1 MRIQSDSWPTNQ
13 PSPAQPSPV
22 WAHWPASNKFRLRP
36 VTKIQLSLK
45 LLSVYKIFKP
55 LLLVCWW
62 KFSVPKVNLP
72 SWREKRG
79 MKSCIDEYY
88 YLLFQEALKRNLIFD
103 IHKTAPLL
111 RPQDRRVQSR
121 WTLDSLDARM
131 KTLLSPCQFSGELSW
146 TARSGG
152 SPWPSWGPP
161 GARTRGWWCLHPS
174 RASPSPCLSPCHPPL
189 VGMGGDSARGHCCC
203 NGISHQWVNDR
214 K

>member
-13 PSPAQPSPV
+13 PNKAQPSSAQPSPV

-36 VTKIQLSLK
+36 VTKIQLSSK

-55 LLLVCWW
+55 LFLVCWW

-111 RPQDRRVQSR
+111 RPRDRRVQSR
-121 WTLDSLDARM
+121 WIVRTPAWKLCSVRVNFLANFPEQLVLADLRDPAGDRQV
-131 KTLLSPCQFSGELSW
+131 PG
-146 TARSGG
+146 
-152 SPWPSWGPP
+152 P
-161 GARTRGWWCLHPS
+161 GADGVSILHILLLLLVCLLVTLHLLAWARTQHG
-174 RASPSPCLSPCHPPL
+174 ATAA
-189 VGMGGDSARGHCCC
+189 MA
-203 NGISHQWVNDR
+203 
-214 K
+214 